1 MSYEN
6 AIKSREK
13 EIRVLRKHLRSLSK
27 VRDKEKIKEVTQRID
42 GLKDVIDEL
51 KKKRKEVR

>member
-6 AIKSREK
+6 AIKTRKRE
-13 EIRVLRKHLRSLSK
+13 IVILRKHLRSLSK
-27 VRDKEKIKEVTQRID
+27 IRDREKIKEVTQRID
-42 GLKDVIDEL
+42 GLKDAIDEL